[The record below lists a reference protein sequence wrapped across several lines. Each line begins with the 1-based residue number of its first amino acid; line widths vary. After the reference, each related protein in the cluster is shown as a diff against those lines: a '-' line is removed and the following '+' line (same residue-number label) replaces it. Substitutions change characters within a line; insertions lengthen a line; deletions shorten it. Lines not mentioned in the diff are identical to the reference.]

1 MRNHHKLTLIFA
13 SGLLLA
19 SCGHTLQSESGLY
32 NVKLERTVKV
42 PVKGFWTWGKG
53 NPYANQKTGSIY
65 IHPLD
70 VSRVQKEYP
79 DLAPIFQI
87 QMQDYT
93 VQAIAKSLRE
103 LNAANNTN
111 WVITTNPAQADV
123 CINMALVH
131 FSAQRP
137 GLGVAAKV
145 GSVFAPVPGVGTVVG
160 SVASGDICIECTM
173 RDTKTGQLLMAF
185 KDENRK
191 KARIYSSAAYS
202 RSGNADLNLKEWAQ
216 DMADIIRGT
225 AFDRIGNGTYRD
237 RLNERSSVGSMIDGS
252 F

>member
-1 MRNHHKLTLIFA
+1 MKKHHKLTLILA
-13 SGLLLA
+13 NTLLLG

-32 NVKLERTVKV
+32 NVQLERTVKV

-53 NPYANQKTGSIY
+53 NPYTNQKSGSIY

-70 VSRVQKEYP
+70 VSRVQHEYP

-93 VQAIAKSLRE
+93 VQAIVKSLRE
-103 LNAANNTN
+103 LNAANKTN
-111 WVITTNPAQADV
+111 WVITTNPSQADV

-137 GLGVAAKV
+137 GLNVASKV
-145 GSVFAPVPGVGTVVG
+145 GSLLSPIPGVGKVVG

-191 KARIYSSAAYS
+191 TVRLYSKDAYS
-202 RSGNADLNLKEWAQ
+202 RSGNADANLKEWAQ
-216 DMADIIRGT
+216 DMANIIRGS
-225 AFDRIGNGTYRD
+225 AFDKIGTGTYKGKIE
-237 RLNERSSVGSMIDGS
+237 ERSAVGSVIDNS